1 MNIWGP
7 GTPPPAIIP
16 IPDPT
21 NRESGDS
28 MTDFVH
34 LHVHTEYSLLDGA
47 CKINELVAQAKEL
60 GQEAV
65 AITDHGVM
73 YGAID
78 FYKAAKKAGIKPIIG
93 CEVYVAPRGRGDK
106 DPAKDKRPYH
116 LVLLCKNNTGYQNL
130 AWLVSRGFTEG
141 FYFKPRIDRELI
153 PGHTEGLICLSAC
166 LAGEVPRALTV
177 GEYEK
182 AREAATWYRDQF
194 GAENYFIEVQ
204 NHGIEDQ
211 VRILPQLVK
220 LSEELGV
227 GLVAT
232 NDSHYLKKEDHQL
245 QHLLICIQTG
255 HTVDEEMALEF
266 PTEEFYLKSGDEMAA
281 VFPKLPSAIQNTVE
295 IAKRCQVEFEFG
307 KTKLP
312 RFEAPNGEDNVDY
325 FFRLCREGFIRR
337 YGENAPQEVRE
348 RLEYELSVIHKMGY
362 VNYYLI
368 VYDFI
373 NYARSVGI
381 PVGPGRGSGAGSI
394 AAYCIGITGIDPIRF
409 GLLFERFLNPER
421 VSMPDFDIDF
431 CGVRRQE
438 VIDYVVQKYG
448 ADHVAQIVTF
458 GTMAARGAIRDVGRA
473 LGIPYPQVDQAA
485 KMVPMELHITLK
497 KAIEGSKELRDLMEV
512 EPKIRQLVELAQQ
525 VEGMPRHAGTHAAGV
540 VITHDTVESYVPL
553 AKNDEAVVTQYT
565 MTTLEELGLL
575 KMDFLGLRNLTV
587 IDDTEKMLRREDPGF
602 SIEEIPLDDPKVF
615 QMLSAGET
623 SGVFQLES
631 GGMRRVITQLQPS
644 SFEDIIAVISLYR
657 PGPMESIPKYID
669 CRHHPEHVTY
679 LTEKLRPILE
689 VTYGCI
695 VYQEQVMQICRE
707 LGGYSYGQADLV
719 RRAMSKKKA
728 DVMAKE
734 RTHFLEG
741 CRKNGV
747 EEAAAN
753 QIFGEMETF
762 AAYAFNKSHAA
773 AYALVA
779 YQTAYLKCHHPK
791 EYMAALLTSI
801 LDNTNKVIEYI
812 EECGRLGIQVLP
824 PRINESGEGF
834 TATPEGIRF
843 GLLAVK
849 NLGAGVIREMI
860 AEREKD
866 GPFTSFLDFYRR
878 TYSGEMN
885 KRSLESLIKSGALD
899 GLGANRRQ
907 MLEGYLKVGEVLA
920 ARDRW
925 RSTGQISL
933 FGDEPDEEELS
944 LPLVEEDEPSVLLA
958 GEKEVTGL
966 YISGHPMSHYEA
978 LYPKY
983 SAVKLIRLTDP
994 EVNQSYDNASV
1005 FVMGMITA
1013 KRLKLTK
1020 GGENMAFL
1028 TLEDMTGAME
1038 VLVFPRVYAVHAA
1051 RLIAGSPVFLRGR
1064 VSLREE
1070 EDAKLILEDAMT
1082 LPERAAGPME
1092 ERLASSG
1099 GYEGRGRGQRG
1110 ASTPAPSSKAGVY
1123 LRVPSMD
1130 DAITDRARLLL
1141 QIFDGSYPVYFKAED
1156 TGKMLRAPRSL
1167 WCDPNQV
1174 LLREL
1179 GVTLGS
1185 ENVKKLD

>member
-1 MNIWGP
+1 
-7 GTPPPAIIP
+7 
-16 IPDPT
+16 
-21 NRESGDS
+21 

-47 CKINELVAQAKEL
+47 CKINDLVLRAKEL

-73 YGAID
+73 YGAVD

-106 DPAKDKRPYH
+106 DPQKDKRPYH

-166 LAGEVPRALTV
+166 LAGEVPRALSA

-182 AREAATWYRDQF
+182 AKEAAAWYRDQF

-204 NHGIEDQ
+204 NHGIEEQ
-211 VRILPQLVK
+211 ARILPQLVK

-227 GLVAT
+227 GLAAT
-232 NDSHYLKKEDHQL
+232 NDSHYLRKEDHKL
-245 QHLLICIQTG
+245 QHLLLCIQTG
-255 HTVDEEMALEF
+255 HTVNEEMALEF
-266 PTEEFYLKSGDEMAA
+266 PTQEFYLKSGDEMAE
-281 VFPKLPSAIQNTVE
+281 VFGAIPSAISNTVE
-295 IAKRCQVEFEFG
+295 IARRCQVEFEFG

-325 FFRLCREGFIRR
+325 FFRLCREGFTRR
-337 YGENAPQEVRE
+337 YGENAPREVRD

-409 GLLFERFLNPER
+409 NLLFERFLNPER
-421 VSMPDFDIDF
+421 ISMPDFDVDF
-431 CGVRRQE
+431 CYVRRQE
-438 VIDYVVQKYG
+438 VIDYVVRKYG

-497 KAIEGSKELRDLMEV
+497 KAIEGSKELRDLMGLD
-512 EPKIRQLVELAQQ
+512 PKIKELVELAQQ
-525 VEGMPRHAGTHAAGV
+525 VEGMPRHASTHAAGV

-587 IDDTEKMLRREDPGF
+587 INDTEKMLQKEDPGF
-602 SIEEIPLDDPKVF
+602 SIEKMPLDDPAVF
-615 QMLSAGET
+615 QMLSAGDT
-623 SGVFQLES
+623 GGVFQLES
-631 GGMRRVITQLQPS
+631 GGMRRMITQLQPTS
-644 SFEDIIAVISLYR
+644 MEDIIAAISLYR
-657 PGPMESIPKYID
+657 PGPMESIPKYVD

-741 CRKNGV
+741 CKKNGV
-747 EEAAAN
+747 PEAAASR
-753 QIFGEMETF
+753 IFDEMSSF

-812 EECGRLGIQVLP
+812 EECGRLGIKVLP

-834 TATPEGIRF
+834 TVTPEGIRF

-849 NLGAGVIREMI
+849 NLGAGVIREVI
-860 AEREKD
+860 AQREEN
-866 GPFTSFLDFYRR
+866 GPFASFLDFYRR
-878 TYSGEMN
+878 MYGGELN
-885 KRSLESLIKSGALD
+885 KRSVESLIKSGALD

-907 MLEGYLKVGEVLA
+907 MLEGYPKAGEVLA
-920 ARDRW
+920 ARERW

-933 FGDEPDEEELS
+933 FGDEPDDEELS
-944 LPLVEEDEPSVLLA
+944 LPLVDEDSPSVLLA

-983 SAVKLIRLTDP
+983 GAVKLVRVTDP
-994 EVNQSYDNASV
+994 EQNQSYDNTSIY
-1005 FVMGMITA
+1005 VMGMITA

-1020 GGENMAFL
+1020 SGENMAFL
-1028 TLEDMTGAME
+1028 TVEDMTGAIE
-1038 VLVFPRVYAVHAA
+1038 VLVFPRVYAAHSH
-1051 RLIAGSPVFLRGR
+1051 RLVAGEPVFLRGR
-1064 VSLREE
+1064 VSLKEE
-1070 EDAKLILEDAMT
+1070 EAAKLILDDVMT
-1082 LPERAAGPME
+1082 LEERALGPMAD
-1092 ERLASSG
+1092 RPAYQG
-1099 GYEGRGRGQRG
+1099 GSQG
-1110 ASTPAPSSKAGVY
+1110 SPAGGPPAEVAAAPPPSPRAGVY
-1123 LRVPSMD
+1123 LHVTSMD
-1130 DAITDRARLLL
+1130 APPVARVKLLL
-1141 QIFDGSYPVYFKAED
+1141 QIFEGGCPVYFQADD
-1156 TGKMLRAPRSL
+1156 TGKLLRAPRTI
-1167 WCDPNQV
+1167 WCDPNPV

-1185 ENVKKLD
+1185 ENVKKLN

>member
-1 MNIWGP
+1 M
-7 GTPPPAIIP
+7 
-16 IPDPT
+16 
-21 NRESGDS
+21 
-28 MTDFVH
+28 
-34 LHVHTEYSLLDGA
+34 
-47 CKINELVAQAKEL
+47 
-60 GQEAV
+60 
-65 AITDHGVM
+65 
-73 YGAID
+73 
-78 FYKAAKKAGIKPIIG
+78 
-93 CEVYVAPRGRGDK
+93 
-106 DPAKDKRPYH
+106 
-116 LVLLCKNNTGYQNL
+116 
-130 AWLVSRGFTEG
+130 
-141 FYFKPRIDRELI
+141 
-153 PGHTEGLICLSAC
+153 
-166 LAGEVPRALTV
+166 
-177 GEYEK
+177 
-182 AREAATWYRDQF
+182 
-194 GAENYFIEVQ
+194 
-204 NHGIEDQ
+204 
-211 VRILPQLVK
+211 
-220 LSEELGV
+220 
-227 GLVAT
+227 
-232 NDSHYLKKEDHQL
+232 
-245 QHLLICIQTG
+245 
-255 HTVDEEMALEF
+255 
-266 PTEEFYLKSGDEMAA
+266 
-281 VFPKLPSAIQNTVE
+281 
-295 IAKRCQVEFEFG
+295 
-307 KTKLP
+307 
-312 RFEAPNGEDNVDY
+312 
-325 FFRLCREGFIRR
+325 
-337 YGENAPQEVRE
+337 
-348 RLEYELSVIHKMGY
+348 
-362 VNYYLI
+362 
-368 VYDFI
+368 
-373 NYARSVGI
+373 
-381 PVGPGRGSGAGSI
+381 
-394 AAYCIGITGIDPIRF
+394 
-409 GLLFERFLNPER
+409 
-421 VSMPDFDIDF
+421 
-431 CGVRRQE
+431 
-438 VIDYVVQKYG
+438 
-448 ADHVAQIVTF
+448 
-458 GTMAARGAIRDVGRA
+458 
-473 LGIPYPQVDQAA
+473 
-485 KMVPMELHITLK
+485 
-497 KAIEGSKELRDLMEV
+497 
-512 EPKIRQLVELAQQ
+512 
-525 VEGMPRHAGTHAAGV
+525 
-540 VITHDTVESYVPL
+540 
-553 AKNDEAVVTQYT
+553 
-565 MTTLEELGLL
+565 
-575 KMDFLGLRNLTV
+575 
-587 IDDTEKMLRREDPGF
+587 
-602 SIEEIPLDDPKVF
+602 
-615 QMLSAGET
+615 
-623 SGVFQLES
+623 
-631 GGMRRVITQLQPS
+631 
-644 SFEDIIAVISLYR
+644 
-657 PGPMESIPKYID
+657 
-669 CRHHPEHVTY
+669 
-679 LTEKLRPILE
+679 
-689 VTYGCI
+689 
-695 VYQEQVMQICRE
+695 
-707 LGGYSYGQADLV
+707 V

-907 MLEGYLKVGEVLA
+907 MLEGYPKVGEVLA

-983 SAVKLIRLTDP
+983 GAVKLIRLTDP

>member
-166 LAGEVPRALTV
+166 LAGEVPRALTA

-182 AREAATWYRDQF
+182 AKEAATWYRDQF

-753 QIFGEMETF
+753 QSVGGMETF

-907 MLEGYLKVGEVLA
+907 MLEGYPKVGEVLA

>member
-166 LAGEVPRALTV
+166 LAGEVPRALTA

-182 AREAATWYRDQF
+182 AKEAATWYRDQF

-232 NDSHYLKKEDHQL
+232 NDSRYLKKGDHQL

-907 MLEGYLKVGEVLA
+907 MLEGYPKVGEVLA

>member
-21 NRESGDS
+21 NRESGDI

-166 LAGEVPRALTV
+166 LAGEVPRALTA

-182 AREAATWYRDQF
+182 AKEAATWYRDQF

-907 MLEGYLKVGEVLA
+907 MLEGYPKVGEVLA

>member
-166 LAGEVPRALTV
+166 LAGEVPRALTA

-182 AREAATWYRDQF
+182 AKEAATWYRDQF

-907 MLEGYLKVGEVLA
+907 MLEGYPKVGEVLA

-1051 RLIAGSPVFLRGR
+1051 RLIAGSTVFLRGR
-1064 VSLREE
+1064 VSLLEE

>member
-1 MNIWGP
+1 M
-7 GTPPPAIIP
+7 
-16 IPDPT
+16 
-21 NRESGDS
+21 S
-28 MTDFVH
+28 FVH
-34 LHVHTEYSLLDGA
+34 LHVHTEYSLLDGFCRIDGLA
-47 CKINELVAQAKEL
+47 RRVREL
-60 GQEAV
+60 GQSAV

-78 FYKAAKKAGIKPIIG
+78 FYRACKREGIKPIIG
-93 CEVYVAPRGRGDK
+93 CEVYVTPPGRSRFDK
-106 DPAKDKRPYH
+106 IYELDAESRH
-116 LVLLCKNNTGYQNL
+116 LVLLCRNEEGYRNL
-130 AWLVSRGFTEG
+130 SYMVSMGFVEG
-141 FYFKPRIDRELI
+141 FYIKPRIDMELLREHC
-153 PGHTEGLICLSAC
+153 GGLIALPAC
-166 LAGEVPRALTV
+166 LAGEIPKRLATGDYTTAKARAL
-177 GEYEK
+177 EL
-182 AREAATWYRDQF
+182 RDVF
-194 GAENYFIEVQ
+194 GPDSFYLELQ
-204 NHGIEDQ
+204 DHGIRSQ
-211 VRILPQLVK
+211 VIVNQGLLRLHQDTGIPLVC
-220 LSEELGV
+220 
-227 GLVAT
+227 T
-232 NDSHYLKKEDHQL
+232 NDCHYLTPEDAEPHDV
-245 QHLLICIQTG
+245 LLCIQTG
-255 HTVDEEMALEF
+255 KMVEDERRMRYEPRNFYVRSTQEMERLFSQYPGALANTERIAEMCNLEF
-266 PTEEFYLKSGDEMAA
+266 TFGQYHLPEF
-281 VFPKLPSAIQNTVE
+281 
-295 IAKRCQVEFEFG
+295 QV
-307 KTKLP
+307 P
-312 RFEAPNGEDNVDY
+312 AGETARTY
-325 FFRLCREGFIRR
+325 IRALCDQGFAERYRGEHPEHRR
-337 YGENAPQEVRE
+337 Q
-348 RLEYELSVIHKMGY
+348 LEYELDMIEKMGFTDY
-362 VNYYLI
+362 FLI
-368 VYDFI
+368 VSDFVRF
-373 NYARSVGI
+373 AREAGI
-381 PVGPGRGSGAGSI
+381 PVGPGRGSAAGSMVS
-394 AAYCIGITGIDPIRF
+394 YCLGITDIDPIKY
-409 GLLFERFLNPER
+409 GLYFERFLNPER
-421 VSMPDFDIDF
+421 VSMPDIDMDF
-431 CGVRRQE
+431 GDTRRDEVVDYVRR
-438 VIDYVVQKYG
+438 KYG
-448 ADHVAQIVTF
+448 DDRVAQIVTF
-458 GTMAARGAIRDVGRA
+458 GTMAARAAIRDVGRV
-473 LGIPYPQVDQAA
+473 LNMPYADVDTVAKQV
-485 KMVPMELHITLK
+485 PSGPGNLHITLDDALK
-497 KAIEGSKELRDLMEV
+497 LSKSLRDLYDGDERV
-512 EPKIRQLVELAQQ
+512 KKLIDTAKAL
-525 VEGMPRHAGTHAAGV
+525 EGMPRHASTHAAGV
-540 VITHDTVESYVPL
+540 VITKDPVYTYVPL
-553 AKNDEAVVTQYT
+553 ARNDETTVCQYT
-565 MTTLEELGLL
+565 MVTLEELGLL

-587 IDDTEKMLRREDPGF
+587 LEDAVEMVRRREPDF
-602 SIEEIPLDDPKVF
+602 RLEDIPEDDRGVYEMLTQGKTGGVF
-615 QMLSAGET
+615 QMESAGMT
-623 SGVFQLES
+623 GVCVGLRPQS
-631 GGMRRVITQLQPS
+631 V
-644 SFEDIIAVISLYR
+644 EDLTAIVALYR
-657 PGPMESIPKYID
+657 PGPMDSIPRFIACKHD
-669 CRHHPEHVTY
+669 PKLVTY
-679 LTEKLRPILE
+679 KHPALEPILSI
-689 VTYGCI
+689 TYGCI

-907 MLEGYLKVGEVLA
+907 MLEGYPKVGEVLA

-983 SAVKLIRLTDP
+983 GAVKLIRLTDP

>member
-28 MTDFVH
+28 LTDFVH

-166 LAGEVPRALTV
+166 LAGEVPRALTA

-773 AYALVA
+773 TYALVA

-907 MLEGYLKVGEVLA
+907 MLEGYPKVGEVLA

-983 SAVKLIRLTDP
+983 GAVKLIRLTDP

-1051 RLIAGSPVFLRGR
+1051 RLLAGSPVFLRGR

>member
-1 MNIWGP
+1 
-7 GTPPPAIIP
+7 
-16 IPDPT
+16 
-21 NRESGDS
+21 

-512 EPKIRQLVELAQQ
+512 EPKIRQLVEPAQQ

-944 LPLVEEDEPSVLLA
+944 LPLVDEDEPSVLLA